1 MIAYYASWQW
11 YDRAQHAKPSNLDHS
26 KVTRYNFAFFQTT
39 TTGEIFG
46 TDSWADAI
54 VLFGDFNWAAAPGE
68 GTQYCSWDT
77 PTDPPACAAHNYET
91 GLIYQSKQAGV
102 EVYPS
107 IGGWTLSDPFP
118 AMAANE
124 AARNKFA
131 QQCVELIKSY
141 DFDGI
146 DIDWEYPGYAPHSGT
161 PADKENYTL
170 FLRAIRDALD
180 ALEAETGKFYGL
192 TAALPCGPDNIANI
206 EVEYVKDLLTEFNL
220 MTYDFHG
227 SWEDKTGINSP
238 LYDPADA
245 DLSVDGCVRNWMA
258 AGAPRSKLN
267 LGLPFYGRSYLGS
280 GITGKDQ
287 PFAGGADALTWSDDE
302 GTPQYFNI
310 AKKINGFTSVR
321 DEETMTQIAY
331 DSNGYLSYDDERAIC
346 DKAEYA
352 MNENLNGF
360 IIWEI
365 SGDVMDDFSTPLLD
379 AANNRLNNPDVTC
392 EGGSAGPKVPT
403 SFPTEP
409 NYSGFWYPEAGTC
422 VESGG
427 SLPSWIDADD
437 ISESKEECCDLH
449 FPSTNGCVENDRPN
463 NDEGDDTPANK
474 PTAKPTKMPLNS
486 NLPDDALYYPDYGND
501 GTKAECL
508 HGGTIPSWMNR
519 NMLKTSSYD
528 CCTTYF
534 PYQKEECDQGTDR
547 YPYYPD
553 FQTNTCI
560 SSRNHPD
567 WMAGDYLQK
576 NQWLCCETFF
586 SHDSDLL
593 LGCQNNS

>member
-1 MIAYYASWQW
+1 MICEFLHELGMFDSQ
-11 YDRAQHAKPSNLDHS
+11 KSC
-26 KVTRYNFAFFQTT
+26 TNFHFF
-39 TTGEIFG
+39 GHF
-46 TDSWADAI
+46 
-54 VLFGDFNWAAAPGE
+54 
-68 GTQYCSWDT
+68 
-77 PTDPPACAAHNYET
+77 
-91 GLIYQSKQAGV
+91 
-102 EVYPS
+102 
-107 IGGWTLSDPFP
+107 
-118 AMAANE
+118 
-124 AARNKFA
+124 
-131 QQCVELIKSY
+131 
-141 DFDGI
+141 
-146 DIDWEYPGYAPHSGT
+146 
-161 PADKENYTL
+161 
-170 FLRAIRDALD
+170 
-180 ALEAETGKFYGL
+180 FY
-192 TAALPCGPDNIANI
+192 
-206 EVEYVKDLLTEFNL
+206 
-220 MTYDFHG
+220 
-227 SWEDKTGINSP
+227 S
-238 LYDPADA
+238 
-245 DLSVDGCVRNWMA
+245 
-258 AGAPRSKLN
+258 
-267 LGLPFYGRSYLGS
+267 
-280 GITGKDQ
+280 
-287 PFAGGADALTWSDDE
+287 
-302 GTPQYFNI
+302 
-310 AKKINGFTSVR
+310 
-321 DEETMTQIAY
+321 
-331 DSNGYLSYDDERAIC
+331 
-346 DKAEYA
+346 
-352 MNENLNGF
+352 
-360 IIWEI
+360 
-365 SGDVMDDFSTPLLD
+365 STPLLD

-463 NDEGDDTPANK
+463 NDEGNNTPANK